1 MTPSTPSRVRVILL
15 SSRGR
20 VLLIRYRNTDPSGVD
35 RPCWT
40 TAGGGMEAGETI
52 ADTALREI
60 REETGISAVSLG
72 PVVWYGEDSIRS
84 GDWGVTFKEHFIVA
98 HSKTEDV
105 RKDGWTEHEHQQ
117 ILDMR
122 WWSIQEIGESCDLIY
137 PIGLHDLLTP
147 ILAGEY
153 PTELRIISAP

>member
-15 SSRGR
+15 SPIGR

-35 RPCWT
+35 RSCWT

-60 REETGISAVSLG
+60 KEETGLAAVTLG
-72 PVVWYGEDSIRS
+72 PVVWYGEDSVRS
-84 GDWGVTFKEHFIVA
+84 GDWGITFKEHFIVA
-98 HSKTEDV
+98 HCTTENI
-105 RKDGWTEHEHQQ
+105 RKDGWTAHEHHQ
-117 ILDMR
+117 ITEMR
-122 WWSIQEIGESCDLIY
+122 WWSIKEIKETADQIY
-137 PIGLHDLLTP
+137 PIGLPDLLPP

-153 PTELRIISAP
+153 PAELRIISAQ

>member
-1 MTPSTPSRVRVILL
+1 M
-15 SSRGR
+15 
-20 VLLIRYRNTDPSGVD
+20 RYRNTDPSGVD
-35 RPCWT
+35 RPCWI

-52 ADTALREI
+52 AETALREI
-60 REETGISAVSLG
+60 EEETGLSAVSLG

-84 GDWGVTFKEHFIVA
+84 GDRGITFKEHFIVA

-105 RKDGWTEHEHQQ
+105 RKDRWTEHERQQ
-117 ILDMR
+117 ILEMR
-122 WWSIQEIGESCDLIY
+122 WWSIHEINESSDAIY

-153 PTELRIISAP
+153 PTELRTIR